1 MLATSLH
8 PDFARTG
15 LLFAVS
21 TTPLQLGQQIDDTP
35 AVSAEDMDMRR
46 PTRITEARA
55 SHSRDEDGRWTAQM
69 LALSMG
75 LFFGLILVLQAY
87 TW

>member
-8 PDFARTG
+8 SRSAARG
-15 LLFAVS
+15 ASCSVS
-21 TTPLQLGQQIDDTP
+21 YSALELVQLTIYRRFRR
-35 AVSAEDMDMRR
+35 DMDMKQ
-46 PTRITEARA
+46 PTRITATRA
-55 SHSRDEDGRWTAQM
+55 IHSPDEDGRWTARM

-75 LFFGLILVLQAY
+75 LLFSLVLVLQAY